1 MKKTTKNNAK
11 QHLERDIERFA
22 ANIDALARE
31 GKRWAAEGDHEMARQ
46 NKIDE
51 CNLRSIYDAVRD
63 GNLNRAAWLTYRL
76 DTIVRDRIPARLFKT
91 IENAI

>member
-1 MKKTTKNNAK
+1 MKKTTKKDNAK
-11 QHLERDIERFA
+11 RDLERFA
-22 ANIDALARE
+22 ANIDALARQSE
-31 GKRWAAEGDHEMARQ
+31 RWAAEGDHEMARQ

-51 CNLRSIYDAVRD
+51 CHLRSIYDAVRD